1 MMTTDTKK
9 SKTLL
14 EVKDLCKHY
23 PIRKGLFSR
32 ISGYVYAVD
41 GISFTI
47 NEGETL
53 GLVGESGCGKST
65 VGRTILKL
73 IEPSRGEIIWR
84 GERIDGL
91 SRSQMRPYRQ
101 QIQAV
106 FQDPY
111 SSLNP
116 RMRSAD
122 IVSEPLRNFESLSRA
137 QGRERVSALFE
148 RVGLR
153 PDQMLRFPHEF
164 SGGMRQ
170 RVMIAIAIACN
181 PKLLF
186 ADEPTTALDVTVQAQ
201 ILQLL
206 RELREDLKMSMVLVT
221 HDLGVVAG
229 NTDYV
234 AVMYAGEVVEYAP
247 TKKLFADM
255 RMPYTEALLESIP
268 KVDHKSGTRLAMI
281 AGRLPDPTDRGSGCS
296 FAPRC
301 KYAQEKC
308 HKEHP
313 ELKKDPDGHLYRC
326 WFPIGEAK

>member
-84 GERIDGL
+84 GERIDEL

-122 IVSEPLRNFESLSRA
+122 IVSEALRNFESLSKA

-164 SGGMRQ
+164 SGGQRQ
-170 RVMIAIAIACN
+170 RLGIARALSVK
-181 PKLLF
+181 PKLIML
-186 ADEPTTALDVTVQAQ
+186 DEPVSALDVSVQAQ
-201 ILQLL
+201 VINLL
-206 RELREDLKMSMVLVT
+206 EDLQREFQVSYLFVA
-221 HDLGVVAG
+221 HDLAVVKHISHR
-229 NTDYV
+229 V
-234 AVMYAGEVVEYAP
+234 AVMYLGRIVELAP
-247 TKKLFADM
+247 TKELFS
-255 RMPYTEALLESIP
+255 RPSHPYTEALLSAVP
-268 KVDHKSGTRLAMI
+268 V
-281 AGRLPDPTDRGSGCS
+281 PDPKYQRKQIVLGGDVPSPINRPNGCH
-296 FAPRC
+296 FHTRC
-301 KYAQEKC
+301 PYAQERCKVEEPVLEEITPGHSVAC
-308 HKEHP
+308 HFK
-313 ELKKDPDGHLYRC
+313 LNK
-326 WFPIGEAK
+326 

>member
-1 MMTTDTKK
+1 MSSLLSIKNLGVNFDTPRG
-9 SKTLL
+9 SL
-14 EVKDLCKHY
+14 E
-23 PIRKGLFSR
+23 
-32 ISGYVYAVD
+32 AVRGVD
-41 GISFTI
+41 IEIPAGTSV
-47 NEGETL
+47 GV
-53 GLVGESGCGKST
+53 VGESGSGKT
-65 VGRTILKL
+65 VMCRAAMGLLQGSNVQRT
-73 IEPSRGEIIWR
+73 GTVFF
-84 GERIDGL
+84 DGNEL
-91 SRSQMRPYRQ
+91 TAMTKEQVRDLFGSGMAM
-101 QIQAV
+101 I
-106 FQDPY
+106 FQDPMTA
-111 SSLNP
+111 LNP
-116 RMRSAD
+116 VRRIGSQ
-122 IVSEPLRNFESLSRA
+122 ISE
-137 QGRERVSALFE
+137 
-148 RVGLR
+148 GLR
-153 PDQMLRFPHEF
+153 VRLGMNKKDAMVRSKELLELVRIPNPTAVLKSFPYQL

-247 TKKLFADM
+247 TTKLFADM

-268 KVDHKSGTRLAMI
+268 KIDHKSGMRLSVI
-281 AGRLPDPTDRGSGCS
+281 AGRLPNPTDRGVGCG

-308 HKEHP
+308 HTQHP
-313 ELKKDPDGHLYRC
+313 ELQKDPDGHLYRC
-326 WFPIGEAK
+326 WFPIGKAL